1 MIKPTTHQR
10 DLAKLPRAL
19 APLIER
25 EQWAVWKWTQ
35 RPDGSWQKPP
45 FQARDP
51 ERHASTSDPV
61 TWADYHAALAAVQ
74 AGHAD
79 GISYVL
85 TADDPFSAFDLDH
98 CRCTITNSIDV
109 WAQNFLEFGRN
120 TYAEV
125 TPSGTGVRVWGLADG
140 EELHRKFALEI
151 DGKPIAVE
159 LFRRTN
165 KALTVSG
172 YTLDPA
178 IRELTNVDRM
188 FDWALV
194 WAERRKAAAAPVQIN
209 GGNGFDSSGC
219 SYTIEEIEQ
228 IVRTGAPEGANRS
241 DLFHTIVGHYV
252 GCQWEPDR
260 IAEHLGQ
267 FPEGIGARYLA
278 ENRLT
283 AEVER
288 SAGKFA
294 KEELPNSSGWTGD
307 WQPEIK
313 PEQLDPELEEPHDP
327 DLDDDLDE
335 DNEDVDQPQ
344 PDPRLPPLHAHGDA
358 DPRPLKSWLIK
369 NLLPQVGKGLISGQ
383 WGAGKTF
390 VGFELT
396 AVLLTGQPF
405 HGHMVK
411 RQCGVLWIAAEGAAE
426 VRLRLEAVVR
436 EKCGNPARAPF
447 RWYEAAP
454 ALLERGATDTLI
466 AMAKQADASLQA
478 EFGLP
483 LGAIFVDTIAACAGY
498 RKSGEEQD
506 NAVGAAIMNVLD
518 AVAQALGCFVFG
530 IDHFGKDLLAGTRG
544 ASSKE
549 SAGDVVLA
557 CLGEKQVSGSV
568 TNTRLAVRKQRGGR
582 QGQEYPF
589 QLREVE
595 LGKDEDGEPITT
607 MVVDWQPVG
616 AVGAAPPSDPWSQPK
631 RQDQRTVVLRL
642 KRVLMAELADHGV
655 DLPIPPDGPIVR
667 MITQEIVRQRFYVQT
682 PADGTPKQKAD
693 FRRQRFFRA
702 LGWAED
708 QELIGTGEIGGV
720 DYIWLARLYPE
731 DDEPG
736 GDEGA

>member
-1 MIKPTTHQR
+1 M
-10 DLAKLPRAL
+10 
-19 APLIER
+19 
-25 EQWAVWKWTQ
+25 
-35 RPDGSWQKPP
+35 
-45 FQARDP
+45 
-51 ERHASTSDPV
+51 
-61 TWADYHAALAAVQ
+61 
-74 AGHAD
+74 
-79 GISYVL
+79 
-85 TADDPFSAFDLDH
+85 
-98 CRCTITNSIDV
+98 
-109 WAQNFLEFGRN
+109 
-120 TYAEV
+120 
-125 TPSGTGVRVWGLADG
+125 
-140 EELHRKFALEI
+140 
-151 DGKPIAVE
+151 
-159 LFRRTN
+159 
-165 KALTVSG
+165 
-172 YTLDPA
+172 
-178 IRELTNVDRM
+178 
-188 FDWALV
+188 
-194 WAERRKAAAAPVQIN
+194 
-209 GGNGFDSSGC
+209 
-219 SYTIEEIEQ
+219 
-228 IVRTGAPEGANRS
+228 RTGAPEGANRS

-267 FPEGIGARYLA
+267 FPEGIAARYLA
-278 ENRLT
+278 ENRLV

-327 DLDDDLDE
+327 DLDDDLDD

-396 AVLLTGQPF
+396 AVLITGQPL

-411 RQCGVLWIAAEGAAE
+411 RQCGVLWIAAEGAGE
-426 VRLRLEAVVR
+426 VRLRLEAVIR
-436 EKCGNPARAPF
+436 EKCGNTTRAPF

-498 RKSGEEQD
+498 RRSGEEQD
-506 NAVGAAIMNVLD
+506 KAVGAAIMNVLD

-568 TNTRLAVRKQRGGR
+568 SNTRLAVRKQRGGR

-607 MVVDWQPVG
+607 MVVDWQPAG
-616 AVGAAPPSDPWSQPK
+616 AVGAAPPPDPWSQPK

-655 DLPIPPDGPIVR
+655 DLPISPDGPTVR

>member
-1 MIKPTTHQR
+1 M
-10 DLAKLPRAL
+10 
-19 APLIER
+19 
-25 EQWAVWKWTQ
+25 
-35 RPDGSWQKPP
+35 
-45 FQARDP
+45 
-51 ERHASTSDPV
+51 
-61 TWADYHAALAAVQ
+61 Q

-109 WAQNFLEFGRN
+109 WAQNFLDFGRN

-165 KALTVSG
+165 KALTISG

-178 IRELTNVDRM
+178 VRELTNVDRM

-209 GGNGFDSSGC
+209 GSNGFDSSGC

-411 RQCGVLWIAAEGAAE
+411 RQCGVLWIAAEGAGE
-426 VRLRLEAVVR
+426 VRLRLEAVIR
-436 EKCGNPARAPF
+436 EKCGNTTRAPF

-595 LGKDEDGEPITT
+595 LGKDEDGDPITT
-607 MVVDWQPVG
+607 MVVDWQPAG
-616 AVGAAPPSDPWSQPK
+616 AVGAAPPPDPWSQPK
-631 RQDQRTVVLRL
+631 RQDQRTAVLRL

-720 DYIWLARLYPE
+720 DYIWLARLDPE

-736 GDEGA
+736 GDEAA

>member
-1 MIKPTTHQR
+1 MR
-10 DLAKLPRAL
+10 SRSL
-19 APLIER
+19 
-25 EQWAVWKWTQ
+25 
-35 RPDGSWQKPP
+35 
-45 FQARDP
+45 
-51 ERHASTSDPV
+51 
-61 TWADYHAALAAVQ
+61 
-74 AGHAD
+74 
-79 GISYVL
+79 
-85 TADDPFSAFDLDH
+85 
-98 CRCTITNSIDV
+98 
-109 WAQNFLEFGRN
+109 
-120 TYAEV
+120 YA
-125 TPSGTGVRVWGLADG
+125 
-140 EELHRKFALEI
+140 
-151 DGKPIAVE
+151 
-159 LFRRTN
+159 
-165 KALTVSG
+165 
-172 YTLDPA
+172 Y
-178 IRELTNVDRM
+178 
-188 FDWALV
+188 
-194 WAERRKAAAAPVQIN
+194 
-209 GGNGFDSSGC
+209 
-219 SYTIEEIEQ
+219 
-228 IVRTGAPEGANRS
+228 
-241 DLFHTIVGHYV
+241 
-252 GCQWEPDR
+252 
-260 IAEHLGQ
+260 
-267 FPEGIGARYLA
+267 
-278 ENRLT
+278 
-283 AEVER
+283 
-288 SAGKFA
+288 
-294 KEELPNSSGWTGD
+294 
-307 WQPEIK
+307 
-313 PEQLDPELEEPHDP
+313 HDP

-411 RQCGVLWIAAEGAAE
+411 RQCGVLWIAAEGAGE
-426 VRLRLEAVVR
+426 VRLRLEAVIR
-436 EKCGNPARAPF
+436 EKCGNTTRAPF
-447 RWYEAAP
+447 RWYEAVP

-607 MVVDWQPVG
+607 MVVDWQPAG
-616 AVGAAPPSDPWSQPK
+616 AAGAAPPPPDPWS
-631 RQDQRTVVLRL
+631 
-642 KRVLMAELADHGV
+642 
-655 DLPIPPDGPIVR
+655 
-667 MITQEIVRQRFYVQT
+667 
-682 PADGTPKQKAD
+682 
-693 FRRQRFFRA
+693 
-702 LGWAED
+702 
-708 QELIGTGEIGGV
+708 
-720 DYIWLARLYPE
+720 
-731 DDEPG
+731 
-736 GDEGA
+736 

>member
-19 APLIER
+19 APLIDR
-25 EQWAVWKWTQ
+25 DQWAVWRWTQ
-35 RPDGSWQKPP
+35 KPDGTWQKPP
-45 FQARDP
+45 FQAHDP
-51 ERHASTSDPV
+51 ERHASTNDPA
-61 TWADYHAALAAVQ
+61 TWADYATALATVQ

-79 GISYVL
+79 GLSYVL
-85 TADDPFSAFDLDH
+85 TADDPFGAIDIDH
-98 CRCTITNSIDV
+98 CRCTVTNSIDI
-109 WAQNFLEFGRN
+109 WAQNYLEFGRN
-120 TYAEV
+120 TYTEV
-125 TPSGTGVRVWGLADG
+125 TPSGTGCRIWGLTDG
-140 EELHRKFALEI
+140 VALNRKFNLKI
-151 DGKPIAVE
+151 DEKDIAVE

-165 KALTVSG
+165 KALTITG
-172 YTLDPA
+172 YRLDTVPA
-178 IRELTNVDRM
+178 LTNVDEL
-188 FDWALV
+188 FDWAV
-194 WAERRKAAAAPVQIN
+194 IWGERRKAAAAAAAPAHGN
-209 GGNGFDSSGC
+209 GNGFDSGGSGY
-219 SYTIEEIEQ
+219 SIDEIEQ

-294 KEELPNSSGWTGD
+294 KEELPNSSGWAGD
-307 WQPEIK
+307 WQPGIK
-313 PEQLDPELEEPHDP
+313 PEQPDPELEQPDPELEEPHDP
-327 DLDDDLDE
+327 DLDDDLD
-335 DNEDVDQPQ
+335 QPQ
-344 PDPRLPPLHAHGDA
+344 PDSKLPPLHAHGDA

-411 RQCGVLWIAAEGAAE
+411 RQCGVLWIAAEGAGE
-426 VRLRLEAVVR
+426 VRLRLDAVIR

-447 RWYEAAP
+447 RWYEAVP

-466 AMAKQADASLQA
+466 TMAKQADASLQA

-498 RKSGEEQD
+498 RKSGDEQD

-568 TNTRLAVRKQRGGR
+568 NNTRLAVRKQRGGR

-589 QLREVE
+589 LLREVE
-595 LGKDEDGEPITT
+595 LGKDEDGDAITT
-607 MVVDWQPVG
+607 MVVDWQPAG
-616 AVGAAPPSDPWSQPK
+616 AGGAAPPPDPWSRPK
-631 RQDQRTVVLRL
+631 RQDQRTAVLRL
-642 KRVLMAELADHGV
+642 KRVLMAELAEQGV
-655 DLPIPPDGPIVR
+655 DLPIAPDGPVAR
-667 MITQEIVRQRFYVQT
+667 MIDQEIVRERFYAQT
-682 PADGTPKQKAD
+682 SAEGTSKQKRQ
-693 FRRQRFFRA
+693 FRNLQFKRA

-708 QELIGTGEIGGV
+708 QQLIGVGEIGDV
-720 DYIWLARLYPE
+720 TYVWLARPDPE
-731 DDEPG
+731 DGEDEQ
-736 GDEGA
+736 D